1 MTVAG
6 LVPVISVPQFLPTV
20 RALTETLDAAG
31 YQLLLGQ
38 SGYDHSREEKLLNT
52 MISRRPDGIVVTGL
66 VHSPA
71 AREQLQ
77 RLGIPVVETWDL
89 SDRPVD
95 MMVGFSHVKVG
106 SAIAG
111 FFLSRGWQRLGIATG
126 DDHRAM
132 MRCQGFLAA
141 VGHEVPTAIVAAPSS
156 LERGRR
162 AMAELLEKDP
172 HIEAVY
178 CSSDGFAHGLM
189 IEARSRG
196 LRIPQDLAVCGF
208 GDADFAAH
216 IDPSLTTAHIDGA
229 EIGRLRRATDHRPL
243 RRQDDRATHHRRRLP
258 HHRAAVHRAPRRSE
272 PCPSFFQITHA
283 MHNAR
288 PSSPLHH
295 HARQRQR
302 RDRGQR
308 RRPARRHRLRL
319 RPGAARTRAAGPQGG
334 AGGPGP
340 GQRRA
345 ALQRAD
351 RLRAEGHSGRQ
362 LGARAAAED
371 ARRART
377 RQPADRHRQAAAV
390 AAAGGLHLRRLPQP
404 GRIGGHA
411 QHPGH
416 HADGAVRGR
425 RHRLRGAAHQGRI
438 AAEVSQ
444 RRRRGGAGTRLRL
457 RRGDRCARRDRADP
471 HPAQHQPEPEF
482 RRRGDGGEPGLREA
496 AAGAA
501 VAAGQHSIGR

>member
-1 MTVAG
+1 MSPRSPSKPATLHDVAREAGVSLITASRALSNPALVSDKTIERVRRAVEATGYIPNLLAGGLKSRRSLMVAG
-6 LVPVISVPQFLPTV
+6 LVPTISVPQFLPTV

-31 YQLLLGQ
+31 YQLILGQ

-71 AREQLQ
+71 AREQLR

-141 VGHEVPTAIVAAPSS
+141 VGREVPTTIVPAPSS

-162 AMAELLEKDP
+162 ALVELLEKDP

-229 EIGRLRRATDHRPL
+229 EIGRL
-243 RRQDDRATHHRRRLP
+243 
-258 HHRAAVHRAPRRSE
+258 AA
-272 PCPSFFQITHA
+272 
-283 MHNAR
+283 
-288 PSSPLHH
+288 
-295 HARQRQR
+295 
-302 RDRGQR
+302 
-308 RRPARRHRLRL
+308 
-319 RPGAARTRAAGPQGG
+319 
-334 AGGPGP
+334 
-340 GQRRA
+340 
-345 ALQRAD
+345 
-351 RLRAEGHSGRQ
+351 Q
-362 LGARAAAED
+362 L
-371 ARRART
+371 
-377 RQPADRHRQAAAV
+377 
-390 AAAGGLHLRRLPQP
+390 
-404 GRIGGHA
+404 I
-411 QHPGH
+411 
-416 HADGAVRGR
+416 
-425 RHRLRGAAHQGRI
+425 I
-438 AAEVSQ
+438 
-444 RRRRGGAGTRLRL
+444 
-457 RRGDRCARRDRADP
+457 DRCAGKP
-471 HPAQHQPEPEF
+471 IEQPIIDVGF
-482 RRRGDGGEPGLREA
+482 RIIERQSTA
-496 AAGAA
+496 AAAK
-501 VAAGQHSIGR
+501 